1 MQTEPHR
8 KTIRP
13 NLGPRRRQDHP
24 TTRRSDGGPEARVL
38 TINIGA
44 AAAERAGRILKWL
57 RGRTDDVVVLSETS
71 GGPGT
76 ELLVAGL
83 EETGYTTRLSPEAG
97 ERGVLVASRL
107 PVKEGLDRLDP
118 ITLPCR
124 AQGIVL
130 ATRPQI
136 ALLGVYVPS
145 RDRSPEK
152 IARKES
158 FMASLLSALQALD
171 PSTRESLV
179 LTGDYNAVARHHVPG
194 LPGFFPYEYDF
205 HDRLAELGL
214 SPAHELRPYG
224 EQPHS
229 WIGRTGIG
237 YLYDYAH
244 LGAALAP
251 RLRRCQ
257 YLQGPRRQRL
267 TDHAA
272 LAIRVAL
279 D

>member
-1 MQTEPHR
+1 VPQKPS
-8 KTIRP
+8 P
-13 NLGPRRRQDHP
+13 
-24 TTRRSDGGPEARVL
+24 PEARIL

-44 AAAERAGRILKWL
+44 AAEERARRILHWL
-57 RGRTDDVVVLSETS
+57 RRRTDDVVVLSETS

-76 ELLVAGL
+76 ELLRAGL
-83 EETGYTTRLSPEAG
+83 EEAGYVTQLNPEAG

-107 PVKEGLDRLDP
+107 PVEASLDQMDTV
-118 ITLPCR
+118 TLPCR
-124 AQGIVL
+124 AQGVVV
-130 ATRPQI
+130 ATRPQF

-152 IARKES
+152 VARKES
-158 FMASLLSALQALD
+158 FMASLLVALRGLS
-171 PSTRESLV
+171 PSLRESLV
-179 LTGDYNAVARHHVPG
+179 LTGDYNAVARDHVPG

-205 HDRLAELGL
+205 HDELADLGL

-224 EQPHS
+224 GHPHS
-229 WIGRTGIG
+229 WVGRTGIG

-244 LGAALAP
+244 LGAAVAP

-257 YLQGPRRQRL
+257 YLQGPRQQRL

-272 LAIRVAL
+272 LAIRVEL